1 MDSIDNCKFSRVHFV
16 GIGGIGMSGIAKVL
30 LQLGYKVSGSDLRSN
45 GVIKQ
50 LEKMGT
56 RVFCGHDAANID
68 GAELVVV
75 SSAVPENNPELVAAR
90 EQGIPIVQRGSML
103 SWLFNSRSG
112 IAIAGTHGK
121 TTTSSMVASMMEG
134 CGLDPTVIVGGEI
147 NALGSNAKLGHGP
160 HLVAE
165 ADESDASFVEL
176 APQIA
181 VVTSAD
187 ADVNLHTKAYND
199 CGYDHGATCNRV
211 EAMFL
216 RFMHRVSADG
226 LVVLCLD
233 HPRLREMRS
242 QVERRLVTYGLSPEA
257 DLTVKDLVLENF
269 MSSCTVVFKGQEL
282 GRLQLR
288 IPGRHNVQNAL
299 AVVAIGLELG
309 LEFSAIAQQLAKF
322 SGVRRR
328 FQVLR
333 RDDNLLIVDDY
344 AHNPSKLKAAIHAA
358 HTGTA
363 KRVVVVFQPHRYT
376 RTKYFQSEYATS
388 FDEADLL
395 LVTDIY
401 AASEK
406 PIPGISLDTVVT
418 AVRSSAHAP
427 QVVPAPTQ
435 DDIIRYLQS
444 NCRPGDI
451 VMFLGAGDI
460 TKCAAR
466 AAAELTLAD

>member
-1 MDSIDNCKFSRVHFV
+1 MDSIDNCNFSRVHFV

-45 GVIKQ
+45 GVIEQ
-50 LEKMGT
+50 LKTMGAHI
-56 RVFCGHDAANID
+56 FCGHDAVNVE
-68 GAELVVV
+68 GADIVVV
-75 SSAVPENNPELVAAR
+75 SSAVPESNPELVAAR
-90 EQGIPIVQRGSML
+90 ERGITIVPRGSML

-121 TTTSSMVASMMEG
+121 TTTSSMTASVMEG

-147 NALGSNAKLGHGP
+147 IALGSNAKLGHGA

-176 APQIA
+176 APKIA
-181 VVTSAD
+181 VVTSVD
-187 ADVNLHTKAYND
+187 ADVNLATEAYND

-211 EAMFL
+211 EHMFL
-216 RFMHRVSADG
+216 RFMHRVSEDG
-226 LVVLCLD
+226 LVVLCYD
-233 HPRLREMRS
+233 HLRLREL
-242 QVERRLVTYGLSPEA
+242 QAKVQRRVVTYGLNPAA

-269 MSSCTVVFKGQEL
+269 MSRCIVVFKGREL
-282 GRLQLR
+282 GELCLG

-299 AVVAIGLELG
+299 AVIAIGLELG
-309 LEFSAIAQQLAKF
+309 LDFPAIARELTNF

-333 RDDNLLIVDDY
+333 HDEQLLIVDDY

-363 KRVVVVFQPHRYT
+363 KRVVAVFQPHRYT

-406 PIPGISLDTVVT
+406 PIPGISLDTVVA

-427 QVVPAPTQ
+427 QVVPVPTH
-435 DDIIRYLQS
+435 DDVIRYLQENS
-444 NCRPGDI
+444 RPGDI
-451 VMFLGAGDI
+451 VIFLGAGDI

-466 AAAELTLAD
+466 AAAELKLVE